1 MASKYRTKHTI
12 PPGFP
17 DILKDFVREIL
28 REQPENIYRF
38 GAEYFQVKVGC
49 PKVIFWIFLTCV
61 LFRTIAMICV
71 LFRTHK
77 KLFMFRTHTNSF
89 MFRSIVL

>member
-28 REQPENIYRF
+28 REQPDNIYRF
-38 GAEYFQVKVGC
+38 GAEYFQVKVGSFSAGNDMRFTC
-49 PKVIFWIFLTCV
+49 ALIHFL
-61 LFRTIAMICV
+61 LFVFFNVAWRTGWSKND
-71 LFRTHK
+71 F
-77 KLFMFRTHTNSF
+77 
-89 MFRSIVL
+89 

>member
-28 REQPENIYRF
+28 REQPDNIYRF
-38 GAEYFQVKVGC
+38 GADYFQVKVGAREANEMC
-49 PKVIFWIFLTCV
+49 GPL
-61 LFRTIAMICV
+61 
-71 LFRTHK
+71 
-77 KLFMFRTHTNSF
+77 
-89 MFRSIVL
+89 

>member
-12 PPGFP
+12 PSGFP

-38 GAEYFQVKVGC
+38 GAEYFQQKVSATKSVSCG
-49 PKVIFWIFLTCV
+49 
-61 LFRTIAMICV
+61 
-71 LFRTHK
+71 
-77 KLFMFRTHTNSF
+77 
-89 MFRSIVL
+89 